1 MPSTWTERAR
11 SSKVAEDRHIGFR
24 WLAREARLP
33 VERDAEHVF
42 RALEAPIQR
51 TCSSYGWY
59 RNFMASQR

>member
-1 MPSTWTERAR
+1 
-11 SSKVAEDRHIGFR
+11 VAEDRHIGFR

-59 RNFMASQR
+59 RNFIASQR